1 MIKGTPNI
9 PAIVSLESK
18 KDKRL
23 EAILTK
29 YNILNLYDVF
39 ENNSITTEVIWE
51 LNDEHLTDLGL
62 SIGDRLKYKKAK
74 EQEKAIAVKGK

>member
-1 MIKGTPNI
+1 MDG
-9 PAIVSLESK
+9 K

-23 EAILTK
+23 EEILTK
-29 YNILNLYDVF
+29 YNMLTLYDVF

-51 LNDEHLTDLGL
+51 LNEDHLKDMGL

-74 EQEKAIAVKGK
+74 KQEKAIAVKGK

>member
-1 MIKGTPNI
+1 MDG
-9 PAIVSLESK
+9 K

-23 EAILTK
+23 EEILTK
-29 YNILNLYDVF
+29 YNMLTLYDVF

-51 LNDEHLTDLGL
+51 LNEDHLKDMGL

-74 EQEKAIAVKGK
+74 EQEKAMAVKGK